1 MGKRKKAVPKRAD
14 EEKRRC
20 LTWNL
25 LDGASGSL
33 SIYSDN
39 DSELLKEQV
48 EAGVK
53 SSQPS
58 TSSGVESREESSAV
72 NDSYVQS
79 VLNLYL
85 EKCVHCVTIQQ
96 ELRIKSNE
104 WCKQIAT
111 FSLTISEEKPL
122 FELTDDCFS
131 RTEEFWLYVLGGFE
145 ADRIF
150 QLVLDRYDRQSM
162 DIVIY
167 LRQAAL
173 VDLKFACEPLKMKK
187 HSSAVQNVIGH
198 FFGVKQPG
206 NNVIMCGFLLF
217 IQVIVKYTTRK
228 SFR

>member
-48 EAGVK
+48 GAGVK

-58 TSSGVESREESSAV
+58 TSSGVESQEESSAV

-131 RTEEFWLYVLGGFE
+131 RTEEFWLYVGCDG
-145 ADRIF
+145 
-150 QLVLDRYDRQSM
+150 
-162 DIVIY
+162 
-167 LRQAAL
+167 
-173 VDLKFACEPLKMKK
+173 C
-187 HSSAVQNVIGH
+187 
-198 FFGVKQPG
+198 
-206 NNVIMCGFLLF
+206 
-217 IQVIVKYTTRK
+217 K
-228 SFR
+228 SFIYTEEKTANGLKKCKFWGISCSLPTEVLHL